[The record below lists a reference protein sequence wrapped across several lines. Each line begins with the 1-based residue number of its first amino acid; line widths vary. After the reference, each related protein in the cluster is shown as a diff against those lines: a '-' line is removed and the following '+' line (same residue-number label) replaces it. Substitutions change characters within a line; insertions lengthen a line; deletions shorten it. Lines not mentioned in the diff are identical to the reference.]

1 MVVNGPSDDVGDW
14 LVLGTAHF
22 SLVLLAAAI
31 CVRLSR
37 QCRKDRFAAWR
48 WTWKL
53 TRWNICSSDLQATVK
68 TDLRSKVEEMIEERQ
83 RDFCRRVIL
92 LGCPG
97 ITLALIV
104 IMGIKHID
112 WGYDQNS
119 ATLSLKQGHVM
130 ILCLTVVVFAGCLA
144 FEGQPGHPFR
154 VIVNIAGMARM
165 TATVLMYQ
173 TSEQQLFDRYNLAVA
188 RICVCLVIG
197 GGIKLNV
204 ALNVMLS
211 CCQVASWLSF
221 MLDGEQLEDKY
232 GPYSV
237 PWFAVHELL
246 LTLTLCA
253 IAIASEKRLQAEAH
267 MSIQSKADRTL
278 EKAMRRLLT
287 MTYDVVTQVGEQFI
301 IQQDTPELSAFL
313 MRGADR
319 SAKGDDLMDYLYS
332 DSDREKFN
340 ELIRNDATQDTS
352 AGVPIHVNLRDSSGA
367 PVAAEIFHSRFLDM
381 DDKTQHLVGIREKGG
396 EMMQQQ
402 SDSLE
407 ANHDNGKS
415 IRLKTRKRS
424 AWHGTP
430 ARVEASHDS
439 DLEHCDTR
447 SENSADSMSQ
457 GSRLVCPE
465 FHESSVH
472 ARFMSLASL
481 MFSWNVR
488 ARRVKCCEFH
498 ELAKD
503 ALGLVK
509 HMGSLQCL
517 DEGASQMLRKR
528 YSQQCHDCSILLLDE
543 ATDCH
548 ACATMDALAH
558 HKRGSP
564 GADPSDSRPS
574 AKTTL

>member
-144 FEGQPGHPFR
+144 FEGQPGYRIR
-154 VIVNIAGMARM
+154 VFLHIIAMARV

-173 TSEQQLFDRYNLAVA
+173 TSEQLLFDRDNIALE
-188 RICVCLVIG
+188 RIVICLVIG
-197 GGIKLNV
+197 GGLQLTVAMNV
-204 ALNVMLS
+204 LLS
-211 CCQVASWLSF
+211 GCQVASWVSF
-221 MLDGEQLEDKY
+221 DADGEQFFEKY
-232 GPYSV
+232 GPYSEG
-237 PWFAVHELL
+237 WFAVHEAL
-246 LTLTLCA
+246 LTFTLCA
-253 IAIASEKRLQAEAH
+253 LTVASERRLRAEAH
-267 MSIQSKADRTL
+267 MTIQSRADRTL
-278 EKAMRRLLT
+278 EKAVRRLLT

-319 SAKGDDLMDYLYS
+319 SAKGDDLMEYMHS
-332 DSDREKFN
+332 DSDRE
-340 ELIRNDATQDTS
+340 ELHRLIRNEAAQDTS
-352 AGVPIHVNLRDSSGA
+352 SGTPIYVNLRDSVGS
-367 PVAAEIFHSRFLDM
+367 PVTVEIIHSTFLDM
-381 DDKTQHLVGIREKGG
+381 DDTIQHLVGIREKAIGD
-396 EMMQQQ
+396 MQQQ
-402 SDSLE
+402 SDSS
-407 ANHDNGKS
+407 ADNRGNGTV
-415 IRLKTRKRS
+415 TRIKRS
-424 AWHGTP
+424 KRSPWRGTP
-430 ARVEASHDS
+430 ARVEASNDS
-439 DLEHCDTR
+439 EPEHSDTLSQT
-447 SENSADSMSQ
+447 SENSAGPELM
-457 GSRLVCPE
+457 CPE
-465 FHESSVH
+465 CQESPPH
-472 ARFMSLASL
+472 ARFISLVSL
-481 MFSWNVR
+481 LFSWNVR
-488 ARRVKCCEFH
+488 SRRVNCCQFH
-498 ELAKD
+498 DLVKD
-503 ALGLVK
+503 ALGLAK
-509 HMGSLQCL
+509 GMYNCPCL
-517 DEGASQMLRKR
+517 DKETIEGLRKCFAR
-528 YSQQCHDCSILLLDE
+528 QCPDCSILLLNGAE
-543 ATDCH
+543 HCH
-548 ACATMDALAH
+548 VCATMHAFV
-558 HKRGSP
+558 HKGASP
-564 GADPSDSRPS
+564 GADPSGPS
-574 AKTTL
+574 AKTKL